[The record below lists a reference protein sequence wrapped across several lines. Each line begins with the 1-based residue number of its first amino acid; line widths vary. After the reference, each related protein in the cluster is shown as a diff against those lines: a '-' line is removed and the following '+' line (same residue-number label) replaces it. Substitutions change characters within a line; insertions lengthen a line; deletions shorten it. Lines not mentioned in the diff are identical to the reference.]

1 MNFRQF
7 AFNNVFR
14 NKRTYVAHFLSSAF
28 SVMIFFTYA
37 LLAFHPDLRGA
48 IVSNSTMLTM
58 LGTMGMNISQAIV
71 FVFSF
76 LFLLYSVSAFIK
88 LRKKEFGILLL
99 LGMSRKQLNRMLFI
113 ENVVIGAA
121 AMITGILVGVVFS
134 KLILLICATLL
145 AVEHGLPFYLPGKAI
160 LLTAVAYLALF
171 IIVAA
176 FTSFMT
182 KKGTLAELIKSEDKP
197 KPEPK
202 ASVLLSLLSVL
213 LILLG
218 YAAVLI
224 FVIWRIL
231 SFALLFGGVLL
242 VIIGTYFLFTQLSV
256 YVIRALKKRP
266 HIFFNRTNLLTIS
279 ELVYRMK
286 DNAVMFFMVSII
298 SATAFTG
305 IGTSLAIGDPGLAA
319 MKNPYAFSYIS
330 FNESDLKNNSEQK
343 HIRLI
348 EETLRREGFAY
359 QMASYTPTYTQDGFA
374 LVKLSEYNRLA
385 SALGYDLE
393 MLQNGETLASP
404 STISQ
409 NSKYKLEGVGA
420 DTVRMVNFE
429 GNWEM
434 TMHIKKA
441 LQHIVIPEA
450 YKIYIV
456 TDSDY
461 DTFNAGNLMNVNY
474 VEFVVPKWHDTRAIT
489 RELTAAIYNGD
500 TNSMQYIPFQF
511 SALVTQWVESRQ
523 TNGILLIVSG
533 LVGIVFFT
541 FAASFIYFRLYADL
555 SRDEEQYR
563 MISKVGLSRK
573 ELAKTVTR
581 QLGLMFFLP
590 LLVAFVHSSVA
601 FIALQQL
608 VDFSVISHTLAIFS
622 SFLVVQI
629 IYFFVTRWRYLNHLY
644 QKVM

>member
-7 AFNNVFR
+7 ASNNVFR

-28 SVMIFFTYA
+28 SVMIFFTYS
-37 LLAFHPDLRGA
+37 LLAFHPDLRGS
-48 IVSNSTMLTM
+48 IVSNSTMLTL
-58 LGTMGMNISQAIV
+58 LGTMGMNISQVIV
-71 FVFSF
+71 FAFSF

-113 ENVVIGAA
+113 ENVVIGIAA
-121 AMITGILVGVVFS
+121 IMTGILVGVVFS
-134 KLILLICATLL
+134 KLILLICATML

-160 LLTAVAYLALF
+160 LLTAAAYLALF
-171 IIVAA
+171 VIVAA

-182 KKGTLAELIKSEDKP
+182 KKGTLAELIKAEDKP

-202 ASVLLSLLSVL
+202 ASVLLSGLSVL
-213 LILLG
+213 LIGLG
-218 YAAVLI
+218 YACVFI
-224 FVIWRIL
+224 FVIRRIL
-231 SFALLFGGVLL
+231 SFTLLFGGVLL
-242 VIIGTYFLFTQLSV
+242 VIVGTYFLFTQLSV
-256 YVIRALKKRP
+256 YVMRTLKKRP
-266 HIFFNRTNLLTIS
+266 HIFFKRTNLLTIA

-319 MKNPYAFSYIS
+319 MRNPYAFSYIS
-330 FNESDLKNNSEQK
+330 FNESNLQNKFEQK
-343 HIRLI
+343 HIQLI
-348 EETLRREGFAY
+348 EETLQREGFDY
-359 QMASYTPTYTQDGFA
+359 QMASYTPTYTQEGFA

-385 SALGYDLE
+385 LALGYDQETLRS
-393 MLQNGETLASP
+393 GETLVTP
-404 STISQ
+404 SSISQ
-409 NSKYKLEGVGA
+409 NTKYKLEGAGA
-420 DTVRMVNFE
+420 DTVQ
-429 GNWEM
+429 M
-434 TMHIKKA
+434 TQMDGSRNKTLHVQKA
-441 LQHIVIPEA
+441 LPHIVIPEGNQ
-450 YKIYIV
+450 IYIV
-456 TDSDY
+456 TDRDY
-461 DTFNAGNLMNVNY
+461 DMFNAGNLMKVSY
-474 VEFVVPKWHDTRAIT
+474 MEFVVPEWHDTRAVT
-489 RELTAAIYNGD
+489 RELTAAIYDEN
-500 TNSMQYIPFQF
+500 TKSMEYTPFQF

-573 ELAKTVTR
+573 ELAQTVTR
-581 QLGLMFFLP
+581 QLVLMFFLP
-590 LLVAFVHSSVA
+590 LLVAFIHSGVA
-601 FIALQQL
+601 FLALQQL
-608 VDFSVISHTLAIFS
+608 VEFSVASHTLAIFA
-622 SFLVVQI
+622 SFLAIQI
-629 IYFFVTRWRYLNHLY
+629 VYFFITRWRYLNHLY